1 MSIRKFLLLWGLLCL
16 VTIVSAQAPAGYYSA
31 ATGKKGSALKTALY
45 GIIAEHTAR
54 SYDNL
59 WDDFKQTDK
68 RADGKVWDMYSAV
81 TNYTFGTDQAGNYKT
96 EGDVYN
102 REHSFPKSWFDD
114 AKPMYTDLFHLYP
127 TDGYVNGRRSNY
139 PYGETSNPT
148 WTSKNGWSRLG
159 PSSTPGYTGTV
170 FEPNDE
176 YKGDLARTYFYMAT
190 AYEDKIAGW
199 DSDMLSG
206 NRYPA
211 YASWAITMLLRW
223 AAEDPVSQ
231 KEIDRNNAVYGIQKN
246 RNPYIDYPGL
256 EQYVWGDKKTVAFD
270 PDNYQEGGSDN
281 PDIDAEAPEAP
292 VFTPA
297 GGVVNPGTVVTIT
310 TPTEGAYIY
319 YKVNDEAYLV
329 NYPPVEIT
337 VAGRTQITAY
347 AQRSGLKSAEVS
359 ATYLMPDTETGEG
372 VYVLAETSDVLVE
385 GAKCLI
391 VCESHNV
398 AMAEQGNNIRSYA
411 SVDIS
416 DKRISTETGEK
427 GLPYALTIGRQGNH
441 YTFYD
446 AIGGY
451 YLSLA
456 SSDNKL
462 HTSTDPTEADAQW
475 SVSITSG
482 STVIKHSTRSDR
494 SIQYN
499 ASSPRFA
506 CYKSA
511 QRPVSL
517 YVRSGATGRVALP
530 FVKADKVNV
539 CTLDGRVV
547 RSGVPAATALV
558 GLPSGFYIVGGTKV
572 IVR

>member
-1 MSIRKFLLLWGLLCL
+1 MTLKRFSFLFSL
-16 VTIVSAQAPAGYYSA
+16 VCWVLAMQAQAPAGYYDA
-31 ATGKKGSALKTALY
+31 ASGKKGSALKTALFS
-45 GIIAEHTAR
+45 IIADHTAR

-59 WDDFKQTDK
+59 WTDFKKTDV
-68 RADGKVWDMYSAV
+68 RSDGKVWDMYSAV
-81 TNYTFGTDQAGNYKT
+81 TDYTFGTDQAGNYKQ

-114 AKPMYTDLFHLYP
+114 ASPMYTDLFHLYP
-127 TDGYVNGRRSNY
+127 TDGYINGRRSNY
-139 PYGETSNPT
+139 PYGETSNPK
-148 WTSKNGWSRLG
+148 WTSAEGWSKLG
-159 PSSTPGYTGTV
+159 PSSVAGYTGTV

-190 AYEDKIAGW
+190 AYENKIAGW
-199 DSDMLSG
+199 NSDMLAG
-206 NRYPA
+206 NKYPA

-256 EQYVWGDKKTVAFD
+256 EQYVWGNKQTVAFD

-281 PDIDAEAPEAP
+281 PEINPEAP
-292 VFTPA
+292 QAPVFSPA
-297 GGVVNPGTVVTIT
+297 GGIVNPGTVVTIT
-310 TPTEGAYIY
+310 TPTEGAYVY
-319 YKVNDEAYLV
+319 YKVNDEDYQV
-329 NYPPVEIT
+329 NYPPIEIT
-337 VAGRTQITAY
+337 VSGRTTITAY
-347 AQRSGLKSAEVS
+347 AQQNGLKSAEVS
-359 ATYLMPDTETGEG
+359 ATYLMPDTDTGEG
-372 VYVLAETSDVLVE
+372 VYVLAETQDVLVE

-411 SVDIS
+411 SVSIS
-416 DKRISTETGEK
+416 DQSITTETGEK
-427 GLPYALTIGRQGNH
+427 GYPYALTIGRQGSH

-446 AIGGY
+446 AVGGY
-451 YLSLA
+451 YLALT

-462 HTSTDPTEADAQW
+462 HTSTDPANADAQW
-475 SVSITSG
+475 TVSISSG
-482 STVIKHSTRSDR
+482 VTVIKHSERSER

-517 YVRSGATGRVALP
+517 YVRSSSPDGIVLP
-530 FVKADKVNV
+530 FAQADKVDV
-539 CTLDGRVV
+539 CTLDGRVL
-547 RSGVPAATALV
+547 RSGVPAATALR
-558 GLPSGFYIVGGTKV
+558 GLPSGFYIVGGKKV